1 MNSIRRIAT
10 LAGVIFLITE
20 VTSIGGLL
28 LYGPVLNGAEYVVG
42 AGADTRVFLG
52 ALLEL
57 MLAAANVGTAVTLF
71 PIVKR
76 QSEGLALAYV
86 CGRVL
91 EAAVIIVGAISLL
104 AVVSL
109 RQNVAGAAGADPA
122 TYTVLGST
130 LVAVHNWTFLVGPNF
145 ILGCN
150 SFMLAYLMFR
160 SGLVPRATIILGM
173 VSGPLIIL
181 SAIAVMFG
189 AYPQLSSIGGV
200 LGLPSLAW
208 EVSLGLW
215 LIVKG
220 FKSSSVIISGIG
232 TSAPAV
238 A

>member
-1 MNSIRRIAT
+1 M

-20 VTSIGGLL
+20 VASICAHL
-28 LYGPVLNGAEYVVG
+28 LYGPVLNGAEYIAG
-42 AGADTRVFLG
+42 AGADSRVFLG

-57 MLAAANVGTAVTLF
+57 ILAAANVGTAVTLF

-91 EAAVIIVGAISLL
+91 EAAVILVGAISLL
-104 AVVSL
+104 AVVTL
-109 RQNVAGAAGADPA
+109 RQNVEGGAGTDIA
-122 TYTVLGST
+122 TYTALGT
-130 LVAVHNWTFLVGPNF
+130 ALVAVHDWTFLMGPNF

-160 SGLVPRATIILGM
+160 SGLVPRAITILGM
-173 VSGPLIIL
+173 VSGPLIVL
-181 SAIAVMFG
+181 SATAVMFG
-189 AYPQLSSIGGV
+189 LYKQLSPIGG
-200 LGLPSLAW
+200 LAGLPSLAW
-208 EVSLGLW
+208 EVSLALW

-220 FKSSSVIISGIG
+220 FSSSS
-232 TSAPAV
+232 TLLAPAV